1 MSCSESLVSKLL
13 PSAIFKPDQI
23 CNISFILHL
32 KIRSQDSKGP
42 GASRIQ
48 TVRGPPGEAV
58 SSVPLGLV
66 AKLLHIFN

>member
-1 MSCSESLVSKLL
+1 MC
-13 PSAIFKPDQI
+13 
-23 CNISFILHL
+23 L

-58 SSVPLGLV
+58 SSVPLALV
-66 AKLLHIFN
+66 AAIITTYF